1 MREIVVGV
9 DGSPGAGH
17 ALGWA
22 AAYAAP
28 GEQRLR
34 LVHAHVPYSRQY
46 PFDLTAAGPG
56 LDAAEARGRAA
67 AESVLADAAARVR
80 AEADV
85 DVVTELVEGDAAQAL
100 LERSAG
106 ADLLVVGARGLG
118 GFAGLLL
125 GSVSQRCV
133 QHASCPVVVIPQ
145 R

>member
-1 MREIVVGV
+1 MGEVVVGV

-17 ALGWA
+17 ALRWA
-22 AAYAAP
+22 ADHVVA
-28 GEQRLR
+28 GKQRLR

-46 PFDLTAAGPG
+46 PFDLTSAGSGLEAA
-56 LDAAEARGRAA
+56 DARGRAA
-67 AESVLADAAARVR
+67 AEAVLADAAAHVR

-85 DVVTELVEGDAAQAL
+85 EVVTELVEGDAAQVL
-100 LERSAG
+100 LDRSAG

-133 QHASCPVVVIPQ
+133 QHAVCPVVVIPQ